1 MSEIDLAITNARLV
15 SSGGIRR
22 GSVLIQG
29 EQIAGIVSDE
39 KVSSAKRVIDA
50 QGRHVIPG
58 VVDPHT
64 HPGCRNPLDQ
74 DFRDESQAAAA
85 GGVTTYGIMVG
96 SGRASRTFKEF
107 VTEDDTR
114 PWTEAFPILREMGE
128 DHSMVDF
135 FHSPTINTGEQ
146 VEEIPEIA
154 RRFGVTS
161 FKFYPNLKS
170 HATTNIVPKWKMR
183 IAVPASFDDGLIWAG
198 FEQIGRLGPAALAM
212 VHNENTE
219 VTTVLMKRLIQEGR
233 RDIAAW
239 TDRCPPWCESEHV
252 FRYALFAEQAGCR
265 LYGLHIST
273 RDGLDACTKLKRKGV
288 PLTVETCPQYLLAT
302 TDSPAGLLLKVN
314 PPIRDRHHNDALWQ
328 GVMDGRVE
336 CIGSDHVVTN
346 YEEKMIRGD
355 SGDREG
361 DEIDDVWST
370 GSGFVGMEI
379 LLPLLLSEGVHKR
392 GIPLERIVQICCEN
406 TAKTF
411 GLYPKKG
418 SWMVGAD
425 ADLVILD
432 MDREVALSGD
442 KLHGFGDFTLFEGL
456 PVKGWPIT
464 TISRGS
470 VVFENGEMTGK
481 SGYGRYLAR
490 DPESL
495 EFHVRKS
502 WDPPG

>member
-1 MSEIDLAITNARLV
+1 
-15 SSGGIRR
+15 
-22 GSVLIQG
+22 
-29 EQIAGIVSDE
+29 
-39 KVSSAKRVIDA
+39 
-50 QGRHVIPG
+50 
-58 VVDPHT
+58 
-64 HPGCRNPLDQ
+64 
-74 DFRDESQAAAA
+74 
-85 GGVTTYGIMVG
+85 
-96 SGRASRTFKEF
+96 
-107 VTEDDTR
+107 
-114 PWTEAFPILREMGE
+114 MGE
-128 DHSMVDF
+128 DRSMVDF
-135 FHSPTINTGEQ
+135 FHSPTINTEEQ
-146 VEEIPEIA
+146 VEEISEIA

-328 GVMDGRVE
+328 GVMDGRIE

-392 GIPLERIVQICCEN
+392 GSPWSESFRSAARTPPRLSDCIPRRARGWSGLMRTWSSWTWIGRSRFRATSSTVSAISPCSRDYRSRAGRSRRSAEVRWFLK
-406 TAKTF
+406 TAK
-411 GLYPKKG
+411 
-418 SWMVGAD
+418 
-425 ADLVILD
+425 
-432 MDREVALSGD
+432 
-442 KLHGFGDFTLFEGL
+442 
-456 PVKGWPIT
+456 
-464 TISRGS
+464 
-470 VVFENGEMTGK
+470 
-481 SGYGRYLAR
+481 
-490 DPESL
+490 
-495 EFHVRKS
+495 
-502 WDPPG
+502 